1 MFFAKKITKNKRYIC
16 FAMNSLPI
24 KTYILLKKIVHHKEV
39 QLVLFF
45 QYDQVL
51 INKIKKIPGFK
62 WSKSL
67 RGWCILYTNENINLF
82 KKEFTK
88 EAFDLKYHDSI
99 YQKIKLKPVKKPRVI
114 SDNNK
119 SVLRAFVKYL
129 KGRQYSESTIK
140 TYFTFTA
147 DFIEYIK
154 DKPLDE
160 LNNRDVE
167 KFAEDVML
175 PRKYSVSTYRQM
187 ISAVKLFKEFYPSCS
202 IENIKLKRPKKS
214 RILPSILSQE
224 EILNLLRNT
233 KNLKHRAILAL
244 IYSCGLRISELIN
257 LELKDIHVDRRQLLL
272 KNSKGR
278 KDRYVILAES
288 FLPLLSNYYF
298 SYKPKIYFVEGQKGG
313 KYSTASIRQFLKKS
327 CKAANIN
334 KRVTPHTLRHSYATH
349 LLENGIGL
357 RYIQELLGH
366 SKPETTMIYT
376 HVAKKDLLQ
385 IKSPL
390 DMALKKILET
400 DKNNTN
406 ILLSGK

>member
-1 MFFAKKITKNKRYIC
+1 
-16 FAMNSLPI
+16 MNTLPI
-24 KTYILLKKIVHHKEV
+24 KTSILLKKIVHRKEV
-39 QLVLFF
+39 QLVLLF
-45 QYDQVL
+45 QYNQIL
-51 INKIKKIPGFK
+51 INKIRKIPGFK
-62 WSKSL
+62 WSKTL
-67 RGWCILYTNENINLF
+67 RGWCILYTNENIALF
-82 KKEFTK
+82 KSEFPKE
-88 EAFDLKYHDSI
+88 EYDLKYHDSI
-99 YQKIKLKPVKKPRVI
+99 YQKIKLKPVRKPRNI
-114 SDNNK
+114 SEENK
-119 SVLRAFVKYL
+119 IVLRNFVKYL
-129 KGRQYSESTIK
+129 KGRQYSESTVK

-147 DFIEYIK
+147 DFIDYIK
-154 DKPLDE
+154 DTPLHE

-167 KFAEDVML
+167 KFTEDVFV

-187 ISAVKLFKEFYPSCS
+187 VSAIKLFKEFYPSCS
-202 IENIKLKRPKKS
+202 IDNLKLKRPKKS
-214 RILPSILSQE
+214 TILPTVLSQE
-224 EILNLLRNT
+224 EVIQLLRNT

-257 LELKDIHVDRRQLLL
+257 LELKDIHIERRQLLI

-298 SYKPKIYFVEGQKGG
+298 SYNPKIYFAEGQKGG
-313 KYSTASIRQFLKKS
+313 KYSAESIRQFLKKV
-327 CKAANIN
+327 CKESGIK

-376 HVAKKDLLQ
+376 HVAKKDLLH

-390 DMALKKILET
+390 DIALKQITET
-400 DKNNTN
+400 DKNKSNV
-406 ILLSGK
+406 LLSGKY